1 MIVSLE
7 AVAIAGIVHGIRF
20 RDGIL
25 IIAASLGDIPHDG
38 LVNGLTF
45 AADTPAPDC
54 RLAGLCAPLP
64 KAVFR

>member
-7 AVAIAGIVHGIRF
+7 AMAITGIVHGIRF

-25 IIAASLGDIPHDG
+25 IIAASLGDIPHDD

-45 AADTPAPDC
+45 ATGAPAPHR
-54 RLAGLCAPLP
+54 RLAGLRGPLR
-64 KAVFR
+64 KVVFR